1 MKFGYDLFNQLQSY
15 GNIMKFILEGKAG
28 KEIPGSSKSEF
39 LEKFSVNN
47 FALSNQGENSS
58 GPLNRGGIVD
68 LPLPRTPSAICQK
81 LWEPRFWEVIDF

>member
-81 LWEPRFWEVIDF
+81 L

>member
-15 GNIMKFILEGKAG
+15 GNMKFILEGKAG

-81 LWEPRFWEVIDF
+81 F